1 MPMSSALV
9 GNAGAYIVAARLSA
23 LGLICAPTFR
33 NTPKIDLLVSD
44 ETGASFVSLQVKTAM
59 SAMREGGRGQQKQP
73 HHYEWAMNWTS
84 AQLNVQNLY
93 FALVDLKRFNE
104 LPDIFIVPSH
114 RVFAWFEERN
124 ATPET
129 WRWPRYHPS
138 VETLAPYKNNFDS
151 IFQHLGM
158 SAKPN

>member
-1 MPMSSALV
+1 MSMDSALV
-9 GNAGAYIVAARLSA
+9 GNAGAYFVAARLSA

-44 ETGASFVSLQVKTAM
+44 ETGVAFVSLQVKTAM
-59 SAMREGGRGQQKQP
+59 WALRERGGQP

-84 AQLNVQNLY
+84 ARLDVQNLY
-93 FALVDLKRFNE
+93 FALVDLKEFEE

-114 RVFAWFEERN
+114 TVSAWFVEQN

-129 WRWPRYHPS
+129 WSWPRYHPS
-138 VETLAPYKNNFDS
+138 VEILAPYKNNFAR
-151 IFQHLGM
+151 IFQHLGI
-158 SAKPN
+158 SEKPS